1 MEASTTAGTIVPSS
15 SEKVFTSSVGTI
27 FTQLFTQPSVA
38 GVLTTPAH
46 MTETISDASVG
57 VLTTFA
63 HMTETTTNAFLG
75 VLTTS
80 ADMTETTT
88 DALLGVLTTSADMT
102 ETTTDA
108 LLGVLT
114 TSADMTETTTDALL
128 GVLTTS
134 ADMTETIADAF
145 LVLTTTSADMTETTS
160 DAFLGPRVCT
170 TTKHGA
176 PQSKRN
182 HQDQGAL
189 QTVGAAIVDDGSFQA
204 IVVGVL
210 FALFLAILL
219 ALALVL
225 LCYTGKRKG
234 TYYTNEAECGDSVD
248 SYGGASQSE
257 KVLLEILNEEE

>member
-108 LLGVLT
+108 L
-114 TSADMTETTTDALL
+114 
-128 GVLTTS
+128 
-134 ADMTETIADAF
+134 